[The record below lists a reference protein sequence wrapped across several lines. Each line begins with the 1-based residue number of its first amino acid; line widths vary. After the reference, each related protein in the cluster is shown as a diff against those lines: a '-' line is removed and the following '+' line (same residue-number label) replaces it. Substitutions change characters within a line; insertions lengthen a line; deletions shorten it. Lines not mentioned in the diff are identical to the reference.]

1 MKTIKKCLH
10 VALIGARSNYAYKN
24 ETFGRIFFL
33 TTMIFIFSRLWKVT
47 YAQMN
52 ATTLGGLRMEEMLAY
67 FVLAEAIILSRP
79 NVNQVVD
86 EEVRN
91 GQLALYLIR
100 PFPYPLYRL
109 STTFGERI
117 PRFLMVLVIGGLLL
131 KFLVGEFPLTFFGAA
146 LMVAVVPLAFA
157 VDYFAC
163 FLIGTLAFW
172 CEDTTGIFLIYSRL
186 VMILGGMLIPIE
198 LFPTAWQPILHALP
212 FASMVYGPAH
222 LALRPDWNAFGGLV
236 LSQTVALLTVMAALA
251 FVYKFAL
258 ERVSAQGG

>member
-1 MKTIKKCLH
+1 MKTIKKCWH

-33 TTMIFIFSRLWKVT
+33 ATMVFIFSRLWRVT

-79 NVNQVVD
+79 NVNQIVD

-91 GQLALYLIR
+91 GQLALHLIR

-109 STTFGERI
+109 STTFGERV
-117 PRFLMVLVIGGLLL
+117 PRFLMVLVIGGLFL
-131 KFLVGEFPLTFFGAA
+131 KLFVGEFPLTLFGAT
-146 LMVAVVPLAFA
+146 LMVAAVPVAFA
-157 VDYFAC
+157 LDFFAC

-172 CEDTTGIFLIYSRL
+172 CEDTSGIFLIYSRL

-198 LFPTAWQPILHALP
+198 LFPPAWQPVLHALP
-212 FASMVYGPAH
+212 FSSMIYGPAH
-222 LALRPDWNAFGGLV
+222 LALRPDWHAFGELLV
-236 LSQTVALLTVMAALA
+236 SQTIAMLTVLAALVV
-251 FVYKFAL
+251 VYRLAL
-258 ERVSAQGG
+258 TRVSAQGG